1 MNEAQ
6 SLEPSGITA
15 WMLLGLPL
23 IPLATLAIS
32 EVYLWLYRRA
42 VVRAMAAQRQS
53 SGATVTVTAAAPP
66 PATTLPGQVALTVRS
81 IDRDTRSDSAGD
93 VLYQRFLRAR
103 KTTAAVYVA
112 AGLVYAGLM
121 AIAFGMQYGT
131 LSFPEWLA
139 FSVAFAWPAV
149 LSALLFNPPRRK
161 RWRAAIVIGYLVV
174 FFLGTLVPTAGWFL
188 LGIFMANVGA
198 TIVSMVVRARRIH
211 AVAPLIGAVL
221 TIGGATLLLLLAVT
235 VFVGDN
241 PAAPDGAEM
250 ETGVAF
256 LFFGVLLVV
265 MATGPLTAWFTLRT
279 VAARYGRKSTSD
291 QAVAMSAFWLT
302 FAGIQSTTFAFV
314 DARWIIAGL
323 VIFLVFA
330 AAATTGFWLVRRS
343 TTVGTRAPRLLVL
356 RVFALGRRSRKLFD
370 RFATLWRHVGS
381 VQLIAGPDLASSTVE
396 PHEFLDFLRRRL
408 GDRFLDSDESI
419 ARALARLDTDP
430 DPDGRYRI
438 TDFICRDH
446 AWRTVFGRL
455 AAESDVVLMDLRG
468 FSTAN
473 AGCAYELGALLDVVP
488 IERVTII
495 VNQATD
501 EDFLLRTLEQAKA
514 SLHASSPNIAIPVLR
529 VPVFRET
536 GRRSLD
542 PDQLVRLLCEAAALS
557 RREQVVAHAG

>member
-15 WMLLGLPL
+15 WLLLGLPL

-42 VVRAMAAQRQS
+42 VVRAMAAQRQA
-53 SGATVTVTAAAPP
+53 SGVTAPAPL
-66 PATTLPGQVALTVRS
+66 PATPSGDVALHVRS
-81 IDRDTRSDSAGD
+81 IDTIAVTGSGSAGD
-93 VLYQRFLRAR
+93 VLYQRFRRAR
-103 KTTAAVYVA
+103 RTTAAVYVA

-121 AIAFGMQYGT
+121 AVAFVVQYGT
-131 LSFPEWLA
+131 LSFPAWLA
-139 FSVAFAWPAV
+139 FTVGFAWPAV
-149 LSALLFNPPRRK
+149 LSALLIDPPRRR
-161 RWRAAIVIGYLVV
+161 RWRAAIVAGYLLV
-174 FFLGTLVPTAGWFL
+174 FLLGTLVPTTGWFL
-188 LGIFMANVGA
+188 LGIFSANVGA
-198 TIVSMVVRARRIH
+198 TIVSMVVRTRRIH
-211 AVAPLIGAVL
+211 AVAPLVGAVL
-221 TIGGATLLLLLAVT
+221 TIGGVTLLLLLAVT

-241 PAAPDGAEM
+241 PSAPEGAEM
-250 ETGVAF
+250 ETGQAF
-256 LFFGVLLVV
+256 LFLGVLLVV
-265 MATGPLTAWFTLRT
+265 MAAGPIMAWATLRI
-279 VAARYGRKSTSD
+279 VAARYGRKRTSD

-314 DARWIIAGL
+314 DARWMIAGL

-330 AAATTGFWLVRRS
+330 LVAATGFWLVRRS
-343 TTVGTRAPRLLVL
+343 STMGARAPRLLVL

-419 ARALARLDTDP
+419 ARALSRLDTDP

-455 AAESDVVLMDLRG
+455 ARESDVVLMDLRG

-473 AGCAYELGALLDVVP
+473 AGCAYELGELLEVVP
-488 IERVTII
+488 IERVTLI
-495 VNQATD
+495 VNRSTD
-501 EDFLLRTLEQAKA
+501 EEFLIRTLEQAKA
-514 SLHASSPNIAIPVLR
+514 SLHPSSPNYAMAVLR

-542 PDQLVRLLCEAAALS
+542 PDQLLRLLCEAAALP
-557 RREQVVAHAG
+557 RRDQVAAQAG

>member
-15 WMLLGLPL
+15 WLLLGLPL

-32 EVYLWLYRRA
+32 EAYLWLYRRA

-53 SGATVTVTAAAPP
+53 SGATTTAPP
-66 PATTLPGQVALTVRS
+66 PVTTRPGHVALIVRS
-81 IDRDTRSDSAGD
+81 IDSDAGTGPDSAGD
-93 VLYQRFLRAR
+93 VLYQRFRRAR

-121 AIAFGMQYGT
+121 AFAFGMQYDT
-131 LSFPEWLA
+131 LSFPAWLA
-139 FSVAFAWPAV
+139 FSVGFAWPAV
-149 LSALLFNPPRRK
+149 LSALLIHPPRR

-174 FFLGTLVPTAGWFL
+174 FWLGALVPTIGLFL
-188 LGIFMANVGA
+188 FGIFMANVGA
-198 TIVSMVVRARRIH
+198 TIVSMVVRTRRIH
-211 AVAPLIGAVL
+211 AVAPLVGAVL
-221 TIGGATLLLLLAVT
+221 TIGGATLLVSLAVT

-250 ETGVAF
+250 EAGRAF
-256 LFFGVLLVV
+256 LFLGVLLAV
-265 MATGPLTAWFTLRT
+265 MAAGPITAWLTLRI
-279 VAARYGRKSTSD
+279 VAARYGRKRTSD

-314 DARWIIAGL
+314 DAQWMIAGL

-330 AAATTGFWLVRRS
+330 LVATTGFWLGRRGS
-343 TTVGTRAPRLLVL
+343 TIGARAPRLLVL

-419 ARALARLDTDP
+419 ARALERLDTDP

-455 AAESDVVLMDLRG
+455 AAASDVVLMDLRG
-468 FSTAN
+468 FSPAN
-473 AGCAYELGALLDVVP
+473 AGCTYEVGELLNVVP
-488 IERVTII
+488 CERITFI
-495 VNQATD
+495 VDGSTD
-501 EDFLLRTLEQAKA
+501 EAFLTRTLEQAREN
-514 SLHASSPNIAIPVLR
+514 LDVSSPNVAAPVLR
-529 VPVFRET
+529 LQVFRET
-536 GRRSLD
+536 GGLSLD
-542 PDQLVRLLCEAAALS
+542 PDRLLRLLCEAAALS
-557 RREQVVAHAG
+557 RQEQAVAHAG

>member
-42 VVRAMAAQRQS
+42 VVQAMAAQRQS
-53 SGATVTVTAAAPP
+53 SGATATAPAPA
-66 PATTLPGQVALTVRS
+66 PALAGQVALAVRS
-81 IDRDTRSDSAGD
+81 VDRDSGSDSAGGG
-93 VLYQRFLRAR
+93 LYQRFLRAR

-149 LSALLFNPPRRK
+149 LSALLFNPPRRR

-188 LGIFMANVGA
+188 FGIFMANVGA

-221 TIGGATLLLLLAVT
+221 TIGGATLLVLLAVT

-241 PAAPDGAEM
+241 PAQPDGEM
-250 ETGVAF
+250 ETGAAF
-256 LFFGVLLVV
+256 LFLGVLLVV

-330 AAATTGFWLVRRS
+330 AAATTGFWLVRRR
-343 TTVGTRAPRLLVL
+343 TTIGHRAPRLLVL

-370 RFATLWRHVGS
+370 QFATLWRHVGS

-419 ARALARLDTDP
+419 AGALARLDTDP

-473 AGCAYELGALLDVVP
+473 AGCVYELGALLDVVP

-495 VNQATD
+495 VNQSTD

-514 SLHASSPNIAIPVLR
+514 SLHVSSPNIAIPVLR

-536 GRRSLD
+536 GRRGLD